1 MSLERKMQRMR
12 AQLLKHA
19 KSLPQI
25 PSDQALQPGTVTHM
39 IYRHDASC
47 RAARTHRLTDC
58 SCTANVSFHR
68 EPECA

>member
-1 MSLERKMQRMR
+1 MSLERKMLRMR

-25 PSDQALQPGTVTHM
+25 PFDQVQKPGTVTHA
-39 IYRHDASC
+39 IFAHDAAC

-58 SCTANVSFHR
+58 SCAADVSFHR
-68 EPECA
+68 EPAE